1 MNKSIYIVL
10 LLINPITDN
19 ELIKYIQYKKE
30 EIS

>member
-19 ELIKYIQYKKE
+19 ELIKYIQYKTE